1 MVKIVAVMCVV
12 GDPAYFKF
20 ASYSIP
26 SFLRNNPD
34 TDFRVFTDKP
44 KKIEQYMYLS
54 DRLCIFDIKDYFDNH
69 PEDVD
74 KFRRK
79 GRTEE
84 DMQRHKEVYGYMF
97 HDVFPAAMPP
107 MAEEALKDKG
117 YTHILK
123 IDSES
128 YFAGGNIMAMVREEV
143 ERKSD
148 VELFLVERRHLAMEH
163 YGGGAP
169 GSGFTLW
176 RIGSRFIPEYKRIF
190 DGSQQMTILAM
201 RFNHNVIVNIL
212 KRPGYHLVRPFWK
225 AETTG
230 KEFTKKMA
238 EAFLPVYIHLYGKNA
253 LRYYKTLEEWFG
265 GESNAAA

>member
-1 MVKIVAVMCVV
+1 MINIVVAMCVA
-12 GDPAYFKF
+12 GDPMFFEF
-20 ASYSIP
+20 ASHSIP

-34 TDFRVFTDKP
+34 TDLRIFTDKP
-44 KKIEQYMYLS
+44 NKVERYLS
-54 DRLCIFDIKDYFDNH
+54 LSNRIGIINIKSYFDNH

-84 DMQRHKEVYGYMF
+84 IMREHVERYGFMFDDVY
-97 HDVFPAAMPP
+97 PASMPAM
-107 MAEEALKDKG
+107 ADEALRGKG

-128 YFAGGNIMAMVREEV
+128 YFAGGNIMAMVRKEV
-143 ERKSD
+143 ESRPH
-148 VELFLVERRHLAMEH
+148 VEVFLVERKHPAMEH
-163 YGGGAP
+163 YGGGVP

-176 RIGSRFIPEYKRIF
+176 RIGSRFIPEYCAKF

-201 RFNHNVIVNIL
+201 RFNPKVHVHIL
-212 KRPGYHLVRPFWK
+212 QRPGYHLVRPFAK
-225 AETTG
+225 AEATG
-230 KEFTKKMA
+230 KVFTREMM
-238 EAFLPVYIHLYGKNA
+238 EEFLPAYIHLFGKNA

-265 GESNAAA
+265 EDAK